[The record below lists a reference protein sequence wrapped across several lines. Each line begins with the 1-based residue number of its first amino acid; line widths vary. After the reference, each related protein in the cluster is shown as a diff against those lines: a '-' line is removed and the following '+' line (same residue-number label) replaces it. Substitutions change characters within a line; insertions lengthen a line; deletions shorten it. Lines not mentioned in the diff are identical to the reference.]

1 MTWYV
6 SETAESNMEDFFR
19 TVGEVSNLIEKVCC
33 EVDQVEMSHGV
44 ILSTPN
50 KEKKNKEKLEQ
61 HNKEI
66 KKNANLIRAKLKTM
80 QKDFPVAENSRSAS
94 VIHRIQRNQHSHL
107 TRRFADIMKGYHKAQ
122 ISFRE
127 KCKVQ
132 IQRQLDVVNK
142 PTTDEELEEML
153 QCDNLSIFVSDINS
167 NAQISSQALSKIESR
182 HQDIL
187 CLESSIEELHEIFAD
202 TAMLLE
208 SQRWEEAGEPGEN
221 PHRHGENMQTAESW
235 TQTWNHLAVSAALLK
250 NIVVNGFLCWIKKL
264 DFSVAYI
271 SLVSGIMTFSVG
283 ALFESSRIS
292 FRIQTTESKVHHL

>member
-208 SQRWEEAGEPGEN
+208 SQGDLINNIEKN
-221 PHRHGENMQTAESW
+221 VT
-235 TQTWNHLAVSAALLK
+235 SAAEYVDMSKEETSKAVTYKK
-250 NIVVNGFLCWIKKL
+250 NRYKIV
-264 DFSVAYI
+264 SVP
-271 SLVSGIMTFSVG
+271 SF
-283 ALFESSRIS
+283 FRS
-292 FRIQTTESKVHHL
+292 FRRKSSVETDGDRNTSDTHQD